1 MSTLRVALVFLV
13 VLAAGALV
21 GSAIT
26 QWRPG
31 GTPADSV
38 ARPMD
43 FGTRVRVEILNAGG
57 RPDMARRATDIL
69 RSRGFDVVY
78 FGNAES
84 FGQDTSRV
92 LDRVGRVDAA
102 RAVADALGIE
112 VVESRMDEN
121 LYLDITVRLGLD
133 WEPTDAVP
141 GAGPGTGTGFWD
153 GNGDPGDSTT
163 WWDPAA
169 ELLERLR
176 RP

>member
-1 MSTLRVALVFLV
+1 MVSTVRVVLIFVV

-26 QWRPG
+26 QWRPAE
-31 GTPADSV
+31 TPPDSV
-38 ARPMD
+38 SRPVD
-43 FGTRVRVEILNAGG
+43 FGDRVRVEILNAGG
-57 RPDMARRATDIL
+57 RPDMARRAMDIL

-84 FGQDTSRV
+84 FGHDTSRV

-112 VVESRMDEN
+112 LVESEVDEN
-121 LYLDITVRLGLD
+121 LYLDVTVRLGLD
-133 WEPTDAVP
+133 WEPTDALRASP
-141 GAGPGTGTGFWD
+141 EGEAGDTTG
-153 GNGDPGDSTT
+153 

-169 ELLERLR
+169 DLLERLR

>member
-13 VLAAGALV
+13 VLASGALV
-21 GSAIT
+21 GSAVT
-26 QWRPG
+26 QWQPTV
-31 GTPADSV
+31 TPADSV
-38 ARPMD
+38 APPMD
-43 FGTRVRVEILNAGG
+43 FGTRVRVEVLNAGG
-57 RPDMARRATDIL
+57 RPDMARRAVDIL
-69 RSRGFDVVY
+69 RDRGFDVVY

-112 VVESRMDEN
+112 TVESGRNEN
-121 LYLDITVRLGLD
+121 LYLDVTVRLGLD
-133 WEPTDAVP
+133 WEPASTVP
-141 GAGPGTGTGFWD
+141 GD
-153 GNGDPGDSTT
+153 GSGRGSGEASDSRA